1 MAITPDLYIV
11 TPFVTVAENLR
22 RMFLQT
28 GVLNNYVAD
37 PAAWV
42 YERIGTVHTVQGR
55 EAEAVILCLVRP
67 YPRKTAPGIG
77 QAVNPIY

>member
-1 MAITPDLYIV
+1 
-11 TPFVTVAENLR
+11 
-22 RMFLQT
+22 
-28 GVLNNYVAD
+28 VAD